1 MVDSSWQTLLRE
13 GTVIPASPLALTL
26 ERQWSSMHQRALTRY
41 YFDAGAGGIA
51 VGVHTTQF
59 AIRDHNLYEPVL
71 SCVAEALNQRQKNN
85 PRTFL
90 RIAGICGDTKQA
102 SEEAHLARSLGY
114 HAGLLTT
121 NMIRDK
127 SESEILKHCR
137 AIAEIIPVFGF
148 YLHPAVGGRLYS
160 HQFWL
165 DFCQIP
171 NVIAIKI
178 AAFNRYQTLDVV
190 RAVIA
195 AGRDDIALYTGN
207 DDNIINDLLTPF
219 RFGGQQR
226 WIVGGLLGQWAV
238 WTHQATRMLEQIKQ
252 VRNQDS
258 IPTHWLTA
266 NASLTD
272 ANAAIFDAANGFSGC
287 VPGVNEMLR
296 RVGLLPSNLCLHP
309 EETLS
314 PGQLS
319 ELDRVTADQNTD
331 DQFIA
336 DNLDNWL
343 TES

>member
-1 MVDSSWQTLLRE
+1 MDSAAQAQLQE
-13 GTVIPASPLALTL
+13 GTVIPASPLALTKDR
-26 ERQWSSMHQRALTRY
+26 EWSSQHQRALTRY
-41 YFDAGAGGIA
+41 YYDAGAGGIA

-59 AIRDHNLYEPVL
+59 AIRDHKLYEPVL
-71 SCVAEALNQRQKNN
+71 SCVAETIDMRQKTD

-90 RIAGICGDTKQA
+90 RIAGICGDTRQA
-102 SEEAHLARSLGY
+102 SQEARFAKSIGY

-121 NMIRDK
+121 NMIREK
-127 SESEILKHCR
+127 SESEILEHCR
-137 AIAEIIPVFGF
+137 AIADVIPVFGF
-148 YLHPAVGGRLYS
+148 YLHPAAGGRLYS

-165 DFCQIP
+165 DFCEIP

-195 AGRDDIALYTGN
+195 SGRDDIALYTGN

-219 RFGGQQR
+219 HFDGKQK

-238 WTHQATRMLEQIKQ
+238 WTQRAATMLEQIKQ
-252 VRNQDS
+252 VRHQTA
-258 IPTHWLTA
+258 IPAHWLTA

-296 RVGLLPSNLCLHP
+296 RVGLLPSNLCLNP
-309 EETLS
+309 SETLS
-314 PGQLS
+314 DGQAS
-319 ELDRVTADQNTD
+319 ELDRVTADQRTD
-331 DQFIA
+331 DHFIA
-336 DNLDNWL
+336 QNLDRWL
-343 TES
+343 SET